1 MSLYA
6 PKLWVKTKFN
16 DLDSS
21 IGKIRYDSSIITT
34 YSSST
39 NFIRTTEAVGN
50 IEKGTLGS
58 DLTTTDI
65 DGNTISNKH
74 VVTVNELLDKILF
87 KQTYPYIF
95 DASIYMEEVCTSGNT
110 IIVGHD
116 I

>member
-6 PKLWVKTKFN
+6 PKLWVKNKF
-16 DLDSS
+16 DALDSC
-21 IGKIRYDSSIITT
+21 IGKITYDSSIIAT

-39 NFIRTTEAVGN
+39 YFIRTTESVGN
-50 IEKGTLGS
+50 IEEGTLGS

-65 DGNTISNKH
+65 DGNNIPNKH
-74 VVTVNELLDKILF
+74 IVTVNELLDKILF
-87 KQTYPYIF
+87 KETYPYIF

-110 IIVGHD
+110 VIVDHD